1 MIKMEELL
9 LLLIQVNWPALTSMR
24 TSMEISAYLLNNKED
39 TGKEHGKA
47 RDFDIKPYIRGNWNG
62 GLSDPACVQ
71 SIFQMATL

>member
-1 MIKMEELL
+1 
-9 LLLIQVNWPALTSMR
+9 
-24 TSMEISAYLLNNKED
+24 MEISAYLLNNKED